1 MPSSFIVVTRASD
14 NNQIIVNM
22 DRIISVLPAP
32 NAAGS
37 KAKTHILVDFGK
49 ENSSL
54 PVIEEFDEVRKLLS
68 I

>member
-1 MPSSFIVVTRASD
+1 MSASFIVVTRASD
-14 NNQIIVNM
+14 INRIIINA

-54 PVIEEFDEVRKLLS
+54 PVVEEFDEVMKLLQ